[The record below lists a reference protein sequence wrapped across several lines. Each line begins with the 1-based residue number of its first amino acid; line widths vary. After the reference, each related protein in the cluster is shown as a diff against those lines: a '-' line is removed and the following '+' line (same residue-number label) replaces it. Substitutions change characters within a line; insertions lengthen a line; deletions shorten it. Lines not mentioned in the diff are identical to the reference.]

1 MVGGA
6 VSGGISLI
14 GERVDGAAD
23 DGQREYPGD
32 DQARRPVDRRTLR
45 ERSVA
50 DSTDVAAFLFGV
62 DRAATA
68 LLPPLLLAE
77 TARKRR

>member
-1 MVGGA
+1 MLSVA
-6 VSGGISLI
+6 AYLI
-14 GERVDGAAD
+14 GERVGGADD

-50 DSTDVAAFLFGV
+50 DSTDIAAFLFERRP
-62 DRAATA
+62 RARPQCSRACV
-68 LLPPLLLAE
+68 LAE
-77 TARKRR
+77 SALHAPLAS